1 MFRVLKDFRTSHCVF
16 VGTNKSEVFIAL
28 YSKVPSQQPAASW
41 FKTDFSHFSLTKQS
55 IDKHMSQMTILI
67 KLLFFYPHAVSTVT
81 AFLASKLFYSFSH
94 PISPH
99 LNSVWRRDGIIC
111 GMCRVAPRCR
121 LLNSI
126 SAPLCGGSPHRKLGL
141 VRRSPTAVI
150 HMATL
155 FLTHQCHSR
164 EQ

>member
-1 MFRVLKDFRTSHCVF
+1 MLF
-16 VGTNKSEVFIAL
+16 
-28 YSKVPSQQPAASW
+28 
-41 FKTDFSHFSLTKQS
+41 LT
-55 IDKHMSQMTILI
+55 T
-67 KLLFFYPHAVSTVT
+67 FFWHQN
-81 AFLASKLFYSFSH
+81 SFSH

-141 VRRSPTAVI
+141 VRCSPTAVI

-155 FLTHQCHSR
+155 FLTHQCHSC
-164 EQ
+164 EQWQLFPTLLIALPSLDERLIVAKLCFWPTIVCFVLRKSGWVKVQWRGRSTKPPLSWLAITHHQR